1 MSLSSVPPTPP
12 PPAPPSSIISLPF
25 STRVFLPA
33 LKLMFR
39 DMVLI
44 DSESAPSPPT
54 SSASPEY
61 LRHSS
66 SFAKCNKLF
75 ISCCRIQKIKFIK
88 NNLKCLQ
95 STQFDLQLHERQSEM
110 DVRQTQLQENGGHF
124 ETFEQTTL

>member
-25 STRVFLPA
+25 STRVFLPG
-33 LKLMFR
+33 K

-66 SFAKCNKLF
+66 SFAKNPKNQ
-75 ISCCRIQKIKFIK
+75 IYQK
-88 NNLKCLQ
+88 
-95 STQFDLQLHERQSEM
+95 
-110 DVRQTQLQENGGHF
+110 
-124 ETFEQTTL
+124 